1 MPFKQVTE
9 QDLKGKGVI
18 GQPAVPGLSVTEM
31 QKSVEQVVREA
42 AIPAHNQLCEQL
54 EAEAAAADIGAAV
67 PGQGDMPPET
77 PKKLQSVLEA
87 MLAWAKEKLGLKA
100 DKADTY
106 TKQETEEKISEGI
119 SETGFEEAVQEAKQS
134 AQEAKEYA
142 ESINPAQFA
151 QAKEGVTTVNA
162 SKVQNTFDIEL
173 PNSNQFVI
181 IPNAAYASGDT
192 FKIAAQPVAAKL
204 PNGDS
209 LPDGFFEAGAKVL
222 CLLKDNVLYFT
233 GGGNAPGNVMRYRM
247 DDSTPGQQPEQTIW
261 GQTSDGQD
269 AYVHSCTKAVYNPE
283 TGKTLDEDFE
293 TMAIHTYTCVTSGTN
308 HALTGTGNNIKFV
321 ADSDFAEGD
330 TISVNGTAVTAQ
342 TQGGETLGDGA
353 WVAGAVVM
361 CYLEGSTLNFNEGAF
376 GAVKSGQIIFAS
388 ALNSMNVN
396 TYTNYDSPYFL
407 NGICKKSCN
416 VHFFAAI
423 GYQAQYEKAFTFS
436 VTVNGEVKLSTN
448 GPDGG
453 TNNINRDM
461 GTLEINKGDVVSASF
476 PIGAGGANQRG
487 GAIIG
492 VLN

>member
-54 EAEAAAADIGAAV
+54 EDEAAAADIGAAV
-67 PGQGDMPPET
+67 PGSGDMPPET

-87 MLAWAKEKLGLKA
+87 MLAWAKKKLGLKA

-269 AYVHSCTKAVYNPE
+269 AYVHSCTKAVYDSE
-283 TGKTLDEDFE
+283 SEKTLDVFLREMLLAELPQPGQWNFAPYRISYGEGGVNAKRYPWVNYDDDLDK
-293 TMAIHTYTCVTSGTN
+293 TVYAALYAAI
-308 HALTGTGNNIKFV
+308 
-321 ADSDFAEGD
+321 GD
-330 TISVNGTAVTAQ
+330 TMSDGAADGMFNCKKLAERFPLVCGANFPLLGT
-342 TQGGETLGDGA
+342 GGETEHTLSIEEMPSHTHIVWYIRGNGSSGGTAYTEGLRQIQSWHHTEATGGDSPHNN
-353 WVAGAVVM
+353 M
-361 CYLEGSTLNFNEGAF
+361 PPYL
-376 GAVKSGQIIFAS
+376 GQIAHIK
-388 ALNSMNVN
+388 
-396 TYTNYDSPYFL
+396 T
-407 NGICKKSCN
+407 
-416 VHFFAAI
+416 
-423 GYQAQYEKAFTFS
+423 
-436 VTVNGEVKLSTN
+436 
-448 GPDGG
+448 
-453 TNNINRDM
+453 
-461 GTLEINKGDVVSASF
+461 
-476 PIGAGGANQRG
+476 
-487 GAIIG
+487 
-492 VLN
+492 

>member
-54 EAEAAAADIGAAV
+54 EAEEAAADIGAAV
-67 PGQGDMPPET
+67 PGSGDMPTET

-87 MLAWAKEKLGLKA
+87 MLAWAKKKLGLKA

-151 QAKEGVTTVNA
+151 QAEEGVTTVNA
-162 SKVQNTFDIEL
+162 SKTQNTFDIEL

-181 IPNAAYASGDT
+181 IPDAAYASGDT

-233 GGGNAPGNVMRYRM
+233 GGGNAPGDVMRYRL
-247 DDSTPGQQPEQTIW
+247 DDGTPGQQPEQTIW

-283 TGKTLDEDFE
+283 TGKTLDEEMVTMQDSPAAITGE
-293 TMAIHTYTCVTSGTN
+293 TPIKPVCDASGNVICPQTRTESVYDPESGQTMDKVIHPVYSTTEQW
-308 HALTGTGNNIKFV
+308 TGDYWIDGKPVFLKVIQFVSPSASTGNVATSIGVAIDKFIDTKIV
-321 ADSDFAEGD
+321 LELDEGYFCQFSQNAVQDNDRIYAQFANDNGVGGQKN
-330 TISVNGTAVTAQ
+330 SVLLNTNASRYANKN
-342 TQGGETLGDGA
+342 
-353 WVAGAVVM
+353 VV
-361 CYLEGSTLNFNEGAF
+361 
-376 GAVKSGQIIFAS
+376 
-388 ALNSMNVN
+388 
-396 TYTNYDSPYFL
+396 
-407 NGICKKSCN
+407 
-416 VHFFAAI
+416 
-423 GYQAQYEKAFTFS
+423 
-436 VTVNGEVKLSTN
+436 
-448 GPDGG
+448 
-453 TNNINRDM
+453 
-461 GTLEINKGDVVSASF
+461 
-476 PIGAGGANQRG
+476 
-487 GAIIG
+487 AIIKYTKMD
-492 VLN
+492 

>member
-42 AIPAHNQLCEQL
+42 AIPAHNQLCEEL

-67 PGQGDMPPET
+67 PGSGDIPPET

-151 QAKEGVTTVNA
+151 QAEEGVTTVNA
-162 SKVQNTFDIEL
+162 SKTQNTFDIDL
-173 PNSNQFVI
+173 PSTNQFVI
-181 IPNAAYASGDT
+181 VPNAAYATGDT
-192 FKIAAQPVAAKL
+192 FRIAGRSVAAKL

-209 LPDGFFEAGAKVL
+209 LPDAFFAANAKVM
-222 CLLKDNVLYFT
+222 CLLADTVLYFV
-233 GGGNAPGNVMRYRM
+233 GGGTVPNNVMRYRM
-247 DDSTPGQQPEQTIW
+247 DDGTPGQQPEQTIW

-283 TGKTLDEDFE
+283 TGKTLDEE
-293 TMAIHTYTCVTSGTN
+293 MATIDAATLQG
-308 HALTGTGNNIKFV
+308 HA
-321 ADSDFAEGD
+321 ASDFVMPYKAGD
-330 TISVNGTAVTAQ
+330 TISIRTCCVAGYVTSSTTELYLNVPLDRPCTAKNAVFNGTISLR
-342 TQGGETLGDGA
+342 GN
-353 WVAGAVVM
+353 AGAY
-361 CYLEGSTLNFNEGAF
+361 YLQGASS
-376 GAVKSGQIIFAS
+376 ASISGDVTPCG
-388 ALNSMNVN
+388 M
-396 TYTNYDSPYFL
+396 YF
-407 NGICKKSCN
+407 K
-416 VHFFAAI
+416 
-423 GYQAQYEKAFTFS
+423 FTP
-436 VTVNGEVKLSTN
+436 TWKET
-448 GPDGG
+448 PQ
-453 TNNINRDM
+453 NNIAVVAQISKVSI
-461 GTLEINKGDVVSASF
+461 TLS
-476 PIGAGGANQRG
+476 
-487 GAIIG
+487 
-492 VLN
+492 

>member
-67 PGQGDMPPET
+67 PGSGDMPPET

-87 MLAWAKEKLGLKA
+87 MLAWAKKKLGLKA

-269 AYVHSCTKAVYNPE
+269 AYVHSCTKAVYDPDAEKTIDKVLFYTYKCTPQVDAWTGSAE
-283 TGKTLDEDFE
+283 TGWTQ
-293 TMAIHTYTCVTSGTN
+293 TV
-308 HALTGTGNNIKFV
+308 ALTPYGG
-321 ADSDFAEGD
+321 GP
-330 TISVNGTAVTAQ
+330 AVTDNMQLGPPMYLPTGVQA
-342 TQGGETLGDGA
+342 TDEALAEVCSAINGGTSTPGSGNVALKVWEKPTADADIYFYGK
-353 WVAGAVVM
+353 AGA
-361 CYLEGSTLNFNEGAF
+361 
-376 GAVKSGQIIFAS
+376 
-388 ALNSMNVN
+388 
-396 TYTNYDSPYFL
+396 
-407 NGICKKSCN
+407 
-416 VHFFAAI
+416 
-423 GYQAQYEKAFTFS
+423 
-436 VTVNGEVKLSTN
+436 
-448 GPDGG
+448 
-453 TNNINRDM
+453 
-461 GTLEINKGDVVSASF
+461 
-476 PIGAGGANQRG
+476 
-487 GAIIG
+487 
-492 VLN
+492 

>member
-67 PGQGDMPPET
+67 PGSGDMPPET

-151 QAKEGVTTVNA
+151 QAEEGVTTVNA
-162 SKVQNTFDIEL
+162 SKTQNTFDIEL

-181 IPNAAYASGDT
+181 IPDAAYASGDT

-247 DDSTPGQQPEQTIW
+247 DDGTPGQQPEQTIW

-269 AYVHSCTKAVYNPE
+269 AYVHSVTSAVYDHAAEKTIDKVLFYTYKCTPQVDAW
-283 TGKTLDEDFE
+283 TGSDDAGWTQTVALTPFDGGPAVTDGMQLGPPMYLPTGVQDTDEALAE
-293 TMAIHTYTCVTSGTN
+293 VCSAINSGTSTPGAAN
-308 HALTGTGNNIKFV
+308 VTLKVWEKPT
-321 ADSDFAEGD
+321 ADADIYYYGK
-330 TISVNGTAVTAQ
+330 
-342 TQGGETLGDGA
+342 
-353 WVAGAVVM
+353 AGA
-361 CYLEGSTLNFNEGAF
+361 
-376 GAVKSGQIIFAS
+376 
-388 ALNSMNVN
+388 
-396 TYTNYDSPYFL
+396 
-407 NGICKKSCN
+407 
-416 VHFFAAI
+416 
-423 GYQAQYEKAFTFS
+423 QA
-436 VTVNGEVKLSTN
+436 
-448 GPDGG
+448 
-453 TNNINRDM
+453 
-461 GTLEINKGDVVSASF
+461 
-476 PIGAGGANQRG
+476 
-487 GAIIG
+487 
-492 VLN
+492 